1 MGSSV
6 GSTAGMSDEE
16 VRERECRVANRI
28 PVGRIGDPAELA
40 VAVSFLVS
48 EDASYVV
55 GAILPVDGGKNL

>member
-1 MGSSV
+1 
-6 GSTAGMSDEE
+6 MSDEE